1 MNRTQVV
8 ASLAEV
14 NQLFGESRDSI
25 NSCWL
30 IIILSFSLIGWSSQP
45 S

>member
-1 MNRTQVV
+1 MKLDLHLIFSRIKMNRTQVV

-25 NSCWL
+25 NSCW
-30 IIILSFSLIGWSSQP
+30 
-45 S
+45 